1 MNGNLKETTEKKDIE
16 KKINEVDL
24 KLNFWEVDF
33 DEINGDSSYNISIKE
48 DITKSISDKEK
59 VKNEDVKVVSKQ
71 VDTKENKTL
80 ENRIKNIRFKYLVGK
95 IVGEDLMDSKGIII
109 ASKNSVITKNMINIV
124 DKQGKLAELILNM
137 IFPEVSE

>member
-33 DEINGDSSYNISIKE
+33 DEINSDSLYNIPIKN
-48 DITKSISDKEK
+48 DKEK
-59 VKNEDVKVVSKQ
+59 VENEDVKVVSKQ
-71 VDTKENKTL
+71 VETKGNKTL
-80 ENRIKNIRFKYLVGK
+80 ENRINNIRFKYLVGK

-109 ASKNSVITKNMINIV
+109 ASKNTVITKNMINIV